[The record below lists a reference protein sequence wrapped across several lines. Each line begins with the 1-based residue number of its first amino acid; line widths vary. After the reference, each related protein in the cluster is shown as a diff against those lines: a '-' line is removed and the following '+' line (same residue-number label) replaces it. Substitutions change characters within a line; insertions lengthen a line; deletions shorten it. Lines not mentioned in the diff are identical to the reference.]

1 MYGPSHW
8 EELLRIEADIRK
20 QKKEHDH
27 KKFEMKRKIT
37 EVIAGLVLFIII
49 TGSMIGLVWLGT
61 Q

>member
-27 KKFEMKRKIT
+27 KKIEMKRKIT

-49 TGSMIGLVWLGT
+49 TGSMVGLVWLGT